1 MAIRDSYAIV
11 HSALGVWRML
21 ELGMAIETTTISAL
35 WTKLT
40 GRERVLMFHLGNVPM
55 AHLAWDDLDDRQRG
69 IILNAGNIFG
79 LDHSRLPDPRSFS

>member
-1 MAIRDSYAIV
+1 
-11 HSALGVWRML
+11 ML
-21 ELGMAIETTTISAL
+21 KLGMEIEAKTISAL
-35 WTKLT
+35 WAHLT

-69 IILNAGNIFG
+69 IILNAGNIVG

>member
-1 MAIRDSYAIV
+1 M
-11 HSALGVWRML
+11 G
-21 ELGMAIETTTISAL
+21 IEATTISAL
-35 WTKLT
+35 WTQLT

-69 IILNAGNIFG
+69 IIQSAGNVYG